1 MNHHLNQDLEMARR
15 IALEAKKLGGSV
27 YFVGGYVR
35 DQVLGRDNK
44 DVDIEVHGVTP
55 EQLRGILDGIG
66 ERTQMGASFGIYGLR
81 HCDLDIAMPRAE
93 GSRGGREF
101 DDVVSPFIGT
111 MRAARRRDFTI
122 NALMQDVLT
131 GEIVDH
137 FGGLEDIRAGVIRHV
152 ADETFVEDPLRV
164 LRAAQFAARFGFDVA
179 QETVDLCKM
188 LDLSGLAFER
198 VFEEL
203 AKALMKAPRPSVFF
217 EVLAHM
223 GQLDCW
229 FPEVAALR
237 GVEQEPMYHPEGDV
251 WTHTMQVVDQAALLR
266 EDAQNPLYMM
276 LAALCHDFGK
286 AKATRVIDGRIR
298 AFDHENL
305 GLPLAKAFLSRLS
318 TEAKMH
324 KYVNNMVALHM
335 RPNALVH
342 MRSSRNAY
350 MKLFD
355 EALVP
360 EDLLLLAKADHMGR
374 GEKGVG
380 YEPLEEKLSQ
390 ELAAYRERMAQ
401 PAVTGADLIASG
413 MKPGKIMG
421 EALAHAHKL
430 HLKGM
435 DKEQALRQTLAFVRE
450 KEKR

>member
-15 IALEAKKLGGSV
+15 IAREVKRLGGNV

-55 EQLRGILDGIG
+55 EQLRTILDGIG

-81 HCDLDIAMPRAE
+81 HCTLDIAMPRAE
-93 GSRGGREF
+93 GNRGGKEF

-111 MRAARRRDFTI
+111 YKAARRRDFTI

-131 GEIVDH
+131 GEVVDH
-137 FGGLEDIRAGVIRHV
+137 FGGMEDIRAGVIRHV
-152 ADETFVEDPLRV
+152 ADDTFVEDPLRV
-164 LRAAQFAARFGFDVA
+164 LRAAQFAARLGFDVA
-179 QETVDLCKM
+179 DETVVLCKK
-188 LDLSGLAFER
+188 LDLSCLAFER
-198 VFEEL
+198 VFEEM
-203 AKALMKAPRPSVFF
+203 AKALMKSPRPSVFF
-217 EVLAHM
+217 EVLARM
-223 GQLDCW
+223 GQLEAW
-229 FPEVAALR
+229 FPEVAALK
-237 GVEQEPMYHPEGDV
+237 GIEQEPMYHPEGDV
-251 WTHTMQVVDQAALLR
+251 WTHTMQVVDQAALQR
-266 EDAQNPLYMM
+266 SDAQNPLWLM

-305 GLPLAKAFLSRLS
+305 GRPLAKAFLSRLS
-318 TEAKMH
+318 TEAKLH
-324 KYVNNMVALHM
+324 KYVDNMVALHM

-342 MRSSRNAY
+342 MKSGRNAF

-360 EDLLLLAKADHMGR
+360 EELLLLAKADHMGR

-380 YEPLEEKLSQ
+380 YEPLEEKLRQ
-390 ELAAYRERMAQ
+390 ELAAYRERLAQ
-401 PAVTGADLIASG
+401 PAVMGADLIAAG
-413 MKPGKIMG
+413 MKPGKAMG
-421 EALAHAHKL
+421 EALAYAHKL
-430 HLKGM
+430 HLKGVK
-435 DKEQALRQTLAFVRE
+435 KEQALMQTLAFMRE
-450 KEKR
+450 KGKR